1 MDRAKDSLRRRLRA
15 ARSARAAAGESSA
28 DGLGPPSHRAG
39 LTAGP
44 ARLLATALRAGLLDP
59 DGRIGQLGA
68 ARIAAYLAMPG
79 EPDPALITAAVREA
93 GGRVLLPVPLA
104 DRTMAWAVDDG
115 SRSEARD
122 PVRVPVPAG
131 PRVGVGARPVLAE
144 VVTTVLLPALAV
156 DETGGRLGQG
166 GGFYDRFLSE
176 LATLRVTGRRG
187 PLVVAV
193 VHDDE
198 VLPVGTVPV
207 RDHDRAVDAVL
218 TPTRFMRF

>member
-15 ARSARAAAGESSA
+15 ARSARAAAGAASA
-28 DGLGPPSHRAG
+28 GGLGAPTASAG
-39 LTAGP
+39 L
-44 ARLLATALRAGLLDP
+44 LAAALRAGLLHP
-59 DGRIGQLGA
+59 EGRVGRLGA
-68 ARIAAYLAMPG
+68 ARIAAYLAMLG

-104 DRTMAWAVDDG
+104 DRTMAWALDDG

-131 PRVGVGARPVLAE
+131 PRLGVGARSVLDEA
-144 VVTTVLLPALAV
+144 VTTVLLPALAV

-176 LATLRVTGRRG
+176 LATLTTLRRPG

-198 VLPVGTVPV
+198 VLPAGTVPV

-218 TPTRFMRF
+218 TPSQFVRF